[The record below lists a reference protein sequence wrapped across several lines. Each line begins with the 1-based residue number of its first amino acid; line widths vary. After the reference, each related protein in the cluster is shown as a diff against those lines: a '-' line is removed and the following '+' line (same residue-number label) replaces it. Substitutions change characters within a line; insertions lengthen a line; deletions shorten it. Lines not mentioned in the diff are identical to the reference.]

1 MIKDGYDM
9 GKLKNFEKPIG
20 FRDLL
25 PELTSQKRVI
35 ENRLQYLFSR
45 WGYQEIMTPI
55 LEYDQTVGKASAIS
69 DDKMFRLLDR
79 MGHTLVLRP
88 DMTAPIARVVSS
100 VLREQPLPMRI
111 SYHANV
117 FRAQEHEAGRFSE
130 FYQSGVEL
138 IGERTP
144 DADAEVLTMA
154 IQSLKELQLE
164 SFQITVGHMGFLD
177 GILEEWIE
185 IDKIQAIKETLAER
199 DYVGY
204 QKFIEEQIKAED
216 GKRTIFSLLDMQ
228 GDWTILEK
236 ARTLAKSGKAVKAID
251 ELIQIY
257 QLASLYKVE
266 SSLSFDLTLVPHLEY
281 YTGMVFEGTGTGL
294 GFPICSGGRYDS
306 LLTLFNNPQYATGFA
321 LHMDRI
327 LEITR
332 IKTESKNSVKIYYD
346 TAHQEEALQY
356 AMELRENKG
365 LRVETR
371 RLHSKSELDKV
382 QVKETDPKVERIYFF
397 IGGLEG

>member
-1 MIKDGYDM
+1 M

-25 PELTSQKRVI
+25 PEMTGQKRVI
-35 ENRLQYLFSR
+35 ENRLQDLFSR
-45 WGYQEIMTPI
+45 WGYQEIMTPT

-69 DDKMFRLLDR
+69 DEKMFRLLDR

-100 VLREQPLPMRI
+100 VLREQPLPIRI

-117 FRAQEHEAGRFSE
+117 FRAQENEAGRFSE

-144 DADAEVLTMA
+144 DADAEVLTLA
-154 IQSLKELQLE
+154 IQSLKELQLD
-164 SFQITVGHMGFLD
+164 SFQVTVGHMGFLD

-185 IDKIQAIKETLAER
+185 IEKKQAIKETLADR

-204 QKFIEEQIKAED
+204 QKFIEDHIKDED
-216 GKRTIFSLLDMQ
+216 GKRAILSLLDLQ
-228 GDWTILEK
+228 GNWTILEK
-236 ARTLAKSGKAVKAID
+236 ARDMAKSEKALKAID

-257 QLASLYKVE
+257 QLASLYQVE
-266 SSLSFDLTLVPHLEY
+266 SYLSFDLTLVPHLEY
-281 YTGMVFEGTGTGL
+281 YTGMVFEGTGEGL

-332 IKTESKNSVKIYYD
+332 IETESKSKIKIYYD
-346 TAHQEEALQY
+346 TVHQEEALQY

-371 RLHSKSELDKV
+371 RIHSKSELDEV
-382 QVKETDPKVERIYFF
+382 QEKGTDPKIERIYFLQE
-397 IGGLEG
+397 GGLEA